1 VSIFI
6 IRPVEKVGRG
16 SELMEK
22 ITEEQIAFV
31 DLELK
36 ELVENRALDEKM
48 EKIIR
53 HRYGIG
59 CEAVDFR
66 KMVKIFKMQPKI
78 MKQEIL
84 KAERRVFNII
94 KKKML

>member
-1 VSIFI
+1 
-6 IRPVEKVGRG
+6 
-16 SELMEK
+16 MDK
-22 ITEEQIAFV
+22 ITIEQIEFV

-36 ELVENRALDEKM
+36 ELVENKMLDERM
-48 EKIIR
+48 ERIIR

-59 CEAVDFR
+59 CDPIEFK
-66 KMVKIFKMQPKI
+66 KMLKVFKLQPKI

-84 KAERRVFNII
+84 KAEKRVFNII